1 MNSIALK
8 NYYDILGVAPQ
19 SREDEIKR
27 AYRQLA
33 VLLHPD
39 KNPLPEAEAA
49 FKEVNEAY
57 EVLSDPVARNLYN
70 QMLTQSIT
78 AQPAAPEHRDPAYRK
93 RQQSGYKP
101 QRPAEPSERVLL
113 MQRSLPT
120 LNKLSWLSMAWCMI
134 LWLDYFLP
142 SHVQQEKIVTN
153 IDHLIQLTRRH
164 QDFQLVT
171 DKGHHFPISVLEVEY
186 FPSGSTVKVRSSFF
200 LSILINLE
208 SSSTGYVL
216 SNLATV
222 YRNFSFAPILLFI
235 LSLLSLV
242 WKSGLELRF
251 NLGVVTFLVL
261 GLNALFLIIS
271 IV

>member
-1 MNSIALK
+1 M
-8 NYYDILGVAPQ
+8 APHA
-19 SREDEIKR
+19 REDEIKR

-49 FKEVNEAY
+49 FKEINEAY

-70 QMLTQSIT
+70 QMLTQTVVEQT
-78 AQPAAPEHRDPAYRK
+78 AQPTHRDPAYRK
-93 RQQSGYKP
+93 RQEAGYTP
-101 QRPAEPSERVLL
+101 QRPVISERVLF
-113 MQRSLPT
+113 MQHSLPI
-120 LNKLSWLSMAWCMI
+120 LNKLSWLSMAWCMM
-134 LWLDYFLP
+134 LWIDYFLP
-142 SHVQQEKIVTN
+142 PTVREERVVAYTDQ
-153 IDHLIQLTRRH
+153 LIQRTRRH

-171 DKGHHFPISVLEVEY
+171 DKGHHFPISVVEVVY
-186 FPSGSTVKVRSSFF
+186 FPSGSTVNIRSSFF
-200 LSILINLE
+200 LSVLINLE
-208 SSSTGYVL
+208 STHTGYVL

-222 YRNFSFAPILLFI
+222 YRNFSFAPILLFV

-242 WKSGLELRF
+242 WKNGLEFRF
-251 NLGVVTFLVL
+251 NLGIVTFLML